1 MYLILIIGCITFFFI
16 HTLYLFIKE
25 LYNTEYKHNN
35 INNVVENYTNN
46 IFKPSSIEKSINQ
59 IDAEKTYN
67 RDFIHYLKC
76 MKTEENNLSK
86 KK

>member
-25 LYNTEYKHNN
+25 LYNTEYKNENHN
-35 INNVVENYTNN
+35 IENYTNN
-46 IFKPSSIEKSINQ
+46 IFKPSSIEKSIHQ

-67 RDFIHYLKC
+67 RDFIHYLKY
-76 MKTEENNLSK
+76 MRTEENNLSK